1 LCENAFKRVAS
12 IAVRNLFHD
21 KVRLA
26 VTLTGIVFA
35 VVLVCIQIGLFLGFS
50 DTTSSVIDHSNAD
63 LWMMSKGVRY
73 LEEASRFSERK
84 LYQVLTTPGVASAHK
99 EIVELSDW
107 KRPDGGQEVV
117 EVIGFDPNTSVG
129 GPWNVV
135 EGQISDLKIPD
146 AVMIDRLYARKLGV
160 EHIGQICE
168 IHDHRARVVGFTR
181 GIRTF
186 TTAATAFTTFKN
198 AQTYESIGEDQTLY
212 ILIRTV
218 PGADVQEVKRQLME
232 RVKDVDVW
240 TRQEFARRT
249 TFYWMFSTG
258 AGVSVLIA
266 AVLGLLVGI
275 VVVAQTIYAATVD
288 HIREFGTLKAMGA
301 SNGYIYRIILEQA
314 TISAVIGYVLGIL
327 LTFAAVRITGEGAPI
342 LLPKELITG
351 MFLLTLA
358 MCCAAALVSI
368 NKVTHI
374 DPAMVFKG

>member
-1 LCENAFKRVAS
+1 
-12 IAVRNLFHD
+12 
-21 KVRLA
+21 
-26 VTLTGIVFA
+26 
-35 VVLVCIQIGLFLGFS
+35 
-50 DTTSSVIDHSNAD
+50 
-63 LWMMSKGVRY
+63 
-73 LEEASRFSERK
+73 
-84 LYQVLTTPGVASAHK
+84 
-99 EIVELSDW
+99 
-107 KRPDGGQEVV
+107 
-117 EVIGFDPNTSVG
+117 
-129 GPWNVV
+129 
-135 EGQISDLKIPD
+135 
-146 AVMIDRLYARKLGV
+146 
-160 EHIGQICE
+160 
-168 IHDHRARVVGFTR
+168 
-181 GIRTF
+181 
-186 TTAATAFTTFKN
+186 
-198 AQTYESIGEDQTLY
+198 
-212 ILIRTV
+212 
-218 PGADVQEVKRQLME
+218 
-232 RVKDVDVW
+232 
-240 TRQEFARRT
+240 
-249 TFYWMFSTG
+249 MFSTG